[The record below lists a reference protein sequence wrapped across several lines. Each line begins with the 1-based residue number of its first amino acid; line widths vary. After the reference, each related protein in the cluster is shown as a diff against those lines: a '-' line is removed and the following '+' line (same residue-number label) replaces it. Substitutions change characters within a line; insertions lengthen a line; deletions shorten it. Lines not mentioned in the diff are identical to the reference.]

1 VILLLLARSSGGW
14 YKAGNPETFQGR
26 RLGERVDLWLVQ
38 NWLQLCASKHGDVCT
53 KSIQNQAILANI
65 RFRMVDVEQKCIVNA
80 IPGSKWAAL
89 SYVWGT
95 AERLLFCVENS
106 DRFQT
111 PGGLG
116 DTFSDIPQTFLDAM
130 DVVESL
136 GFRYLWI
143 DALCI

>member
-1 VILLLLARSSGGW
+1 
-14 YKAGNPETFQGR
+14 
-26 RLGERVDLWLVQ
+26 VDLWLLQ
-38 NWLQLCASKHGDVCT
+38 NWLQLCANKHGDVCT
-53 KSIQNQAILANI
+53 KSIQNQAILAKI

-80 IPGSKWAAL
+80 IPGSKWATL

-95 AERLLFCVENS
+95 AERLLFCVEYS

-116 DTFSDIPQTFLDAM
+116 DTFSDIPQTILDAM

-143 DALCI
+143 DAL